1 MANAFTN
8 ILQPRSL
15 QQRTLLFILLPTFLT
30 LLVIG
35 VVSVVL
41 VRGVLLNQWQ
51 QTAIAR
57 LERSALMIDSRLLR
71 MKRLLS
77 IFQGE
82 SGKEMNRQV
91 SRFLMERIRN
101 SDGVVDVK
109 FEWFGDTQ
117 VSLSGGRSNSHSGR
131 LAGRM
136 MFHRVE
142 RLDVTTPQYDEELDG
157 EIVSLVSEFRD
168 KEDKALGRVE
178 VKISFYDLID
188 NISDTPED
196 YELFL
201 VDSSGNVL
209 TRTAL
214 IEKRDVTESLGKFG
228 GADELERKTLDEL
241 REREQGIV
249 FGKGL
254 LPREISGFFRL
265 SEAPW
270 TVVVIAPGN
279 RVFKPIR
286 QFRFYYFLTGT
297 VGLLFALWLIRRG
310 VNNTTDSIRD
320 VTVAA
325 EDLAAGKFGEPLEVK
340 SLDEVGELTRNFN
353 VMTSQLRERM
363 QLQQAMGIA
372 REIQQNLLPKTG
384 FQDGPVSVSG
394 SSVYCDET
402 GGDYFDLL
410 EDMDGSG
417 KIGVVV
423 GDVVGHGVGAA
434 LLMTTVRALVRCR
447 MSRQGEPSEAVM
459 DVNRLLCRD
468 TSRSGNFVTLFYLV
482 IDRQERQ
489 LQWVRCGHD
498 PAIVYQVE
506 TDEFSELHG
515 KGLVMGVDEEWLYQ
529 QNSREIGDGQQVIL
543 IGSDGVW
550 DAENKSGER
559 FGRHR
564 VQELMRDN
572 AGEKPARII
581 EIINQEITDFRG
593 DIPQNDDITLVVV
606 KIDMCG
612 SNE

>member
-1 MANAFTN
+1 MANK
-8 ILQPRSL
+8 ISEIIQPRSL

-30 LLVIG
+30 LLIMGMVNVI
-35 VVSVVL
+35 L
-41 VRGVLLNQWQ
+41 VRSVLLNQWQ

-91 SRFLMERIRN
+91 SRFLMDRIRN

-109 FEWFGDTQ
+109 FEWFGETQ
-117 VSLSGGRSNSHSGR
+117 ATLSGGRSNSDSAR
-131 LAGRM
+131 MAGRM

-142 RLDVTTPQYDEELDG
+142 RLDVTTPQYDEELNG
-157 EIVSLVSEFRD
+157 ETVSLVSEFRD
-168 KEDKALGRVE
+168 EKDETLGRVE
-178 VKISFYDLID
+178 VKISFYELID
-188 NISDTPED
+188 NISETHEN

-214 IEKRDVTESLGKFG
+214 IGKRDVRESLGKFG
-228 GADELERKTLDEL
+228 GANDLESRTLDEL
-241 REREQGIV
+241 QESEQGVV

-254 LPREISGFFRL
+254 LPSEISGFFRL

-270 TVVVIAPGN
+270 TVVVVAPGN
-279 RVFKPIR
+279 LVFKPIR
-286 QFRFYYFLTGT
+286 QFRFYYLLTGT
-297 VGLLFALWLIRRG
+297 IGLLFALWLIRRG
-310 VNNTTDSIRD
+310 LNNTTDSIRD

-325 EDLAAGKFGEPLEVK
+325 EALAAGKFGEPLEVK

-372 REIQQNLLPKTG
+372 REIQQNLLPQTG

-394 SSVYCDET
+394 ASVYCDET
-402 GGDYFDLL
+402 GGDYYDLL
-410 EDMDGSG
+410 EDLDGSG
-417 KIGVVV
+417 KMGVVV

-447 MSRQGEPSEAVM
+447 MTRPGEPSEAVT
-459 DVNRLLCRD
+459 DVNRLLCLD

-482 IDRQERQ
+482 IDLKERQ

-515 KGLVMGVDEEWLYQ
+515 KGFVLGVDDKWLYK
-529 QNSREIGDGQQVIL
+529 QNSREMCSGLQVIL

-550 DAENKSGER
+550 DAENSQGER
-559 FGRHR
+559 FGRKR
-564 VQELMRDN
+564 VQALIREN
-572 AGEKPARII
+572 AAKTPARII
-581 EIINQEITDFRG
+581 EIINHEIVCFRG
-593 DIPQNDDITLVVV
+593 DTAQNDDITLVVV
-606 KIDMCG
+606 KIGKCG
-612 SNE
+612 PDE